1 MEAKILKW
9 GNSDAIRL
17 PKVMLKELKVKTG
30 DSIYITKEGNK
41 IIITKIS
48 KQFKTLEE
56 RFEGYKGTYKPTEV
70 DWGKPVGNEIW

>member
-17 PKVMLKELKVKTG
+17 PKVMLKELKLKTG
-30 DSIYITKEGNK
+30 DSICITKEGNK

-56 RFEGYKGTYKPTEV
+56 RFEDYKGTYKPTEV

>member
-1 MEAKILKW
+1 MRV
-9 GNSDAIRL
+9 GCIRL
-17 PKVMLKELKVKTG
+17 PKVMLKELKLKTG
-30 DSIYITKEGNK
+30 DSICITKEGNK

-56 RFEGYKGTYKPTEV
+56 RFEDYNGTYKPTEM

>member
-17 PKVMLKELKVKTG
+17 PKVILKELKLKTG
-30 DSIYITKEGNK
+30 DTICISKEGNK
-41 IIITKIS
+41 IVLTKLS
-48 KQFKTLEE
+48 KQFKSLEE
-56 RFEGYKGTYKPTEV
+56 RFADYKGNYKPTEM